1 MKFIWGPYNVS
12 QGLVHSSFNHPSILR
27 CPVFAC
33 STLSGGDM
41 SLLRSAAQPSS
52 SGKALPHSIKH
63 HGWQSNKQYL
73 MQRTMCAVT
82 ENLVGNTNIETA
94 PMPKT
99 RRLILLRHAKSSW
112 EDASLKVMQHEH
124 VKHFRLCKSM

>member
-1 MKFIWGPYNVS
+1 
-12 QGLVHSSFNHPSILR
+12 
-27 CPVFAC
+27 
-33 STLSGGDM
+33 M

-112 EDASLKVMQHEH
+112 EDASLKG
-124 VKHFRLCKSM
+124 RLLKAFHSIAFNRQIFSFQRNVGSSI